1 MAILEAGGIVFWDG
15 NVVLRRNR
23 KGHWL
28 FPKGHIEGEESLEEA
43 ALREVRE
50 ELGLE
55 ARILGKAGMVRF
67 SYGGD
72 DYEVHFFVMEVIRLL
87 PEWSAH
93 RGVDAFVLP
102 PKEALGKLSF
112 TDYRKLLERVVGV
125 KGAQINP
132 D

>member
-1 MAILEAGGIVFWDG
+1 MVVLEAGGIVFWDG

-28 FPKGHIEGEESLEEA
+28 FPKGHLEEGESLEEA

-55 ARILGKAGMVRF
+55 ARIVDKAGVVRF
-67 SYGGD
+67 SYEGD
-72 DYEVHFFVMEVIRLL
+72 DYEVHFFVMEVEKPLDDW
-87 PEWSAH
+87 PAH
-93 RGVDAFVLP
+93 RDVDAFVLSP
-102 PKEALGKLSF
+102 GEALERLSF
-112 TDYRKLLERVVGV
+112 ADYKKLLEGVVEV
-125 KGAQINP
+125 KGTQINT